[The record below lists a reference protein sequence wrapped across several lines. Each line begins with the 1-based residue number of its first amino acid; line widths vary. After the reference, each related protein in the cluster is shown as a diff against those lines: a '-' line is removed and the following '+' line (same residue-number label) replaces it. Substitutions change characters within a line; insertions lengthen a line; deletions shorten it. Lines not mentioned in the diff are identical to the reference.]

1 MTLTNSRCSAERN
14 VKDEDTHRCGL
25 ELAAALVFLLLSL
38 AVVPLLLLLLVKL
51 LLLLLLVS
59 HDYRI
64 SVDDCKENENRKE

>member
-38 AVVPLLLLLLVKL
+38 AVVPLLLLLLV
-51 LLLLLLVS
+51 
-59 HDYRI
+59 
-64 SVDDCKENENRKE
+64 